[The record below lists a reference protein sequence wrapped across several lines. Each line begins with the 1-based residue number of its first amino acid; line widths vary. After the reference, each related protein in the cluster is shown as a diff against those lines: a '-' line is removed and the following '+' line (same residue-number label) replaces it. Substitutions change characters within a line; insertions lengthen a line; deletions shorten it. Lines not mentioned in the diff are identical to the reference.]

1 MALWGNKDNVGSAG
15 TVSLNYVTKVV
26 TGAGTSFGHPT
37 VGLSTGDV
45 ISFGIGTAGGTYFWR
60 RCCQWYNKFHCMFN
74 RTYW

>member
-45 ISFGIGTAGGTYFWR
+45 ISFGIGTAGGTYFGDAVVTGITSFTV
-60 RCCQWYNKFHCMFN
+60 C
-74 RTYW
+74 